1 MSTPS
6 ATLTVWAGSWL
17 AGRSAPDDVLDALRA
32 WAPRQS
38 VAAGDPVTGGHTGL
52 PWAADEDAEY
62 SPGAGIMVLLK
73 LIREAVRAPGSQVRL
88 VLPVPG
94 DVRGLPVGTEFAAAA
109 TEAGEGLLIGAP
121 GGDGTGLVPVWPD
134 DDTLQWRVYATP
146 IPVTLE
152 PEMPLGEAEFTMRE
166 AVRDAADAL
175 QQLHTTAL
183 DSSGPS
189 PRDLIEDE
197 LEASS
202 KHTYPDSMPL
212 RARRILDT
220 ADQVAAILTVAER
233 TPASAPTSAT
243 SLAARETLLRPLWN
257 AIRAA
262 RLAAV
267 HAAARQ

>member
-1 MSTPS
+1 MSSPS
-6 ATLTVWAGSWL
+6 ASLTVWAGAWL

-32 WAPRQS
+32 WAPSQS

-52 PWAADEDAEY
+52 PWAADDDSEHL
-62 SPGAGIMVLLK
+62 PGAGIMVLLK
-73 LIREAVRAPGSQVRL
+73 LIREATGTPGAQVRL

-94 DVRGLPVGTEFAAAA
+94 DVRGLPIGTEFASAA
-109 TEAGEGLLIGAP
+109 TEAGEGLLIGTP
-121 GGDGTGLVPVWPD
+121 GGDGTGLVPHWAD

-146 IPVTLE
+146 IPLSAE
-152 PEMPLGEAEFTMRE
+152 PDMPLGEAEFTMRE

-175 QQLHTTAL
+175 QRLHTTQL
-183 DSSGPS
+183 DANGPS

-197 LEASS
+197 LEANS

-233 TPASAPTSAT
+233 TPASAPTSAS
-243 SLAARETLLRPLWN
+243 SLATRDSLLRPLWN

-267 HAAARQ
+267 HAR

>member
-32 WAPRQS
+32 WAPRQT

-52 PWAADEDAEY
+52 PWAADESSEPA
-62 SPGAGIMVLLK
+62 GAGIMVLLK
-73 LIREAVRAPGSQVRL
+73 LIREASTGPQAQVRL

-94 DVRGLPVGTEFAAAA
+94 DVRGVPVGTEFAAAA
-109 TEAGEGLLIGAP
+109 TEAGEGLFVGAP
-121 GGDGTGLVPVWPD
+121 GSDGTGLVPIWTD
-134 DDTLQWRVYATP
+134 DDTLQWRVYSTP
-146 IPVTLE
+146 IPYAIE
-152 PEMPLGEAEFTMRE
+152 PDMPLGEAEYAMRQ

-175 QQLHTTAL
+175 QQLHTTTV
-183 DSSGPS
+183 DSNGPS

-197 LEASS
+197 LAALSQ
-202 KHTYPDSMPL
+202 HQYPDSLPL

-233 TPASAPTSAT
+233 APASAPTSAT
-243 SLAARETLLRPLWN
+243 AIAAQETLLRPLWN
-257 AIRAA
+257 AIRSA
-262 RLAAV
+262 RLAAI
-267 HAAARQ
+267 HARD